1 MSEMKRIYMDHS
13 ATTPVAPEVL
23 EAMLPYFS
31 EKFGNAS
38 SLHSF
43 GLEAKEALEESR
55 EKVAGLLGAKPEE
68 IIFTAGG
75 TESDNLALKGIA
87 RKNQKSGKHI
97 ITTRVE
103 HPAILECCRKLE
115 KEGFEVTYLPVTNE
129 GLVEIASLESAIRS
143 DTILI
148 SVMHANNEVGTIQ
161 PLEEIGRLAAEKDIY
176 LHTDAV
182 QSVGKI
188 PTDVNKLGVDLLSLS
203 AHKLYGPKG
212 VGALYIRNGTRL
224 ESIIQGGGHERGLRS
239 GTENIAGI
247 VGLARAAEL
256 AVETQTMEAERLTRL
271 RDRLA
276 ELVLLKVKESWINGT
291 MKMRLPGNLNFG
303 FKYVEGESLLL
314 FLDSIGIS
322 VSTGSA
328 CSSHKLEPSHV
339 LLSLGL
345 KPEECHGSLRITLG
359 RSNTME
365 EVDYVALGIV
375 EAVERFRGISALGR

>member
-1 MSEMKRIYMDHS
+1 MDHS

-23 EAMLPYFS
+23 AAMLPYFG

-38 SLHSF
+38 SLHRS
-43 GLEAKEALEESR
+43 GREAKEALEDSR
-55 EKVAGLLGAKPEE
+55 EKVAALLGARAEE
-68 IIFTAGG
+68 IIFTSGG

-87 RKNQKSGKHI
+87 RKNRKHGKHI
-97 ITTRVE
+97 ITTQIE
-103 HPAILECCRKLE
+103 HPAILETCRALE
-115 KEGFEVTYLPVTNE
+115 KDGFEVTYLPVTGE
-129 GLVEIASLESAIRS
+129 GLVELSTLEASIRP

-161 PLEEIGRLAAEKDIY
+161 PLEEIGRLAAERDIY
-176 LHTDAV
+176 LHSDAV

-188 PTDVNKLGVDLLSLS
+188 PVNVDDLGVDLLSLS

-212 VGALYIRNGTRL
+212 VGALYIRKGTKL
-224 ESIIQGGGHERGLRS
+224 ESIIQGGGHERRLRS
-239 GTENIAGI
+239 GTENISGI

-256 AVETQTMEAERLTRL
+256 AERDMSREAERLAGL

-276 ELVLLKVKESWINGT
+276 ELVLGKVKDAWINGT
-291 MKMRLPGNLNFG
+291 MKKRLPGNLNFG

-314 FLDSIGIS
+314 FLDSKGIC

-339 LLSLGL
+339 LMSLGL
-345 KPEECHGSLRITLG
+345 KAEECHGSLRITLG
-359 RSNTME
+359 MSNTLD
-365 EVDYVALGIV
+365 EVEYVAESIV

>member
-1 MSEMKRIYMDHS
+1 MDHS

-68 IIFTAGG
+68 IIYTAGG

-129 GLVEIASLESAIRS
+129 GLVEIATLESAIRS

-161 PLEEIGRLAAEKDIY
+161 PLEEIGRLAAEKDIH

-212 VGALYIRNGTRL
+212 VGALYIRNGIRL

-247 VGLARAAEL
+247 VGLARAGEL
-256 AVETQTMEAERLTRL
+256 ASQEMASEARRLTDL
-271 RDRLA
+271 RDKLA
-276 ELVLLKVKESWINGT
+276 RKVLDSVKEAWINGT

-359 RSNTME
+359 RSNTIE
-365 EVDYVALGIV
+365 EVDYVALGIAR
-375 EAVERFRGISALGR
+375 AVERFRGISALGR

>member
-1 MSEMKRIYMDHS
+1 MKRIYMDHS
-13 ATTPVAPEVL
+13 ATTPLDPQVL

-38 SLHSF
+38 SLHSY
-43 GLEAKEALEESR
+43 GLEAKEALEDAR
-55 EKVAGLLGAKPEE
+55 EKVAALLGAKAEE
-68 IIFTAGG
+68 IIFTSGG

-87 RKNQKSGKHI
+87 YKSRDKGKHI
-97 ITTRVE
+97 ITTGFE
-103 HPAILECCRKLE
+103 HPAILETCRQLE
-115 KEGFEVTYLPVTNE
+115 KEGFAVTYLPVTADGMIE
-129 GLVEIASLESAIRS
+129 PAALEAAICP

-148 SVMHANNEVGTIQ
+148 SVMHANNEIGTIQ
-161 PLEEIGRLAAEKDIY
+161 PIEEIGKIAADKDIY

-188 PTDVNKLGVDLLSLS
+188 PVDVGALGVDLLSLS

-212 VGALYIRNGTRL
+212 VGALYIRKGSRIAAIT
-224 ESIIQGGGHERGLRS
+224 QGGGHERGLRS

-247 VGLARAAEL
+247 VGLGRAAQLCGER
-256 AVETQTMEAERLTRL
+256 MAEDGKRLSSL
-271 RDRLA
+271 SDRLA
-276 ELVLLKVKESWINGT
+276 GKVLERIRESWVNGSL
-291 MKMRLPGNLNFG
+291 KRRLPGSLNFG

-314 FLDSIGIS
+314 FLDSKGIA

-328 CSSHKLEPSHV
+328 CSSHKLAPSHV

-345 KPEECHGSLRITLG
+345 PQELCHGSLRITMG

-365 EVDYVALGIV
+365 EVDYVADCIV
-375 EAVERFRGISALGR
+375 ETVERFRGISALGRK

>member
-129 GLVEIASLESAIRS
+129 GLVEIATLESAIRS

-161 PLEEIGRLAAEKDIY
+161 PLEEIGRLASEKDIY

-276 ELVLLKVKESWINGT
+276 ELVLLKVRESWINGT

-359 RSNTME
+359 RSNTLE
-365 EVDYVALGIV
+365 EVDYVALGIA
-375 EAVERFRGISALGR
+375 ETVERFRGISALGR

>member
-43 GLEAKEALEESR
+43 GLEAKEALEKSR

-129 GLVEIASLESAIRS
+129 GLVEIATLESAIRS

-314 FLDSIGIS
+314 FLDSKGIS

-359 RSNTME
+359 RSNTLE
-365 EVDYVALGIV
+365 EVDYVALGIA
-375 EAVERFRGISALGR
+375 ETVERFRGISALGR

>member
-1 MSEMKRIYMDHS
+1 MDHS
-13 ATTPVAPEVL
+13 ATTPVAPEVQA
-23 EAMLPYFS
+23 AMLPYFG

-38 SLHSF
+38 SLHRS
-43 GLEAKEALEESR
+43 GREAKEALEDSR
-55 EKVAGLLGAKPEE
+55 EKVAALLGARAEE
-68 IIFTAGG
+68 IIFTSGG

-87 RKNQKSGKHI
+87 RKNQKLGKHI
-97 ITTRVE
+97 ITTQIE
-103 HPAILECCRKLE
+103 HPAILETCRALE
-115 KEGFEVTYLPVTNE
+115 KDGFEVTYLPVTGE
-129 GLVEIASLESAIRS
+129 GLVELSTLEAAIRP

-161 PLEEIGRLAAEKDIY
+161 PLEEIGRLAAERDIY
-176 LHTDAV
+176 LHSDAV

-188 PTDVNKLGVDLLSLS
+188 PVNVDDLGVDLLSLS

-212 VGALYIRNGTRL
+212 VGALYIRKGTKL
-224 ESIIQGGGHERGLRS
+224 ESIIQGGGHEHRLRS
-239 GTENIAGI
+239 GTENISGI

-256 AVETQTMEAERLTRL
+256 AERDMPQEAERLAGL

-276 ELVLLKVKESWINGT
+276 ELVLGKVKDAWINGT
-291 MKMRLPGNLNFG
+291 MKKRLPGNLNFG

-314 FLDSIGIS
+314 FLDSKGIC

-339 LLSLGL
+339 LMSLGL
-345 KPEECHGSLRITLG
+345 KAEECHGSLRITLG
-359 RSNTME
+359 MSNTME
-365 EVDYVALGIV
+365 EIEYVAESIV